1 MVSERRRSGSRNH
14 LGRLSR
20 EERSRRS
27 GDVEG
32 DIEELSAPAG
42 VAGGPTGRHAGHAL
56 IVAGV
61 EGGAVGVNQ
70 RWHNREVAMPAWLR
84 QETTGA
90 VGGSGRPLQTAI
102 EVIPQAAN
110 EVITNICG
118 MPDYRR

>member
-1 MVSERRRSGSRNH
+1 
-14 LGRLSR
+14 
-20 EERSRRS
+20 
-27 GDVEG
+27 
-32 DIEELSAPAG
+32 
-42 VAGGPTGRHAGHAL
+42 
-56 IVAGV
+56 
-61 EGGAVGVNQ
+61 
-70 RWHNREVAMPAWLR
+70 MPAWLR